1 MKFHARSYHLLVA
14 AVTIGVAAAALATTL
29 ALAQDT
35 GPVKNTPHD
44 PMAGLSPAQREAI
57 VASAHARND
66 EFLRN
71 FVAQHRDP
79 RSLPVGWLDSYAA
92 PPASLTAATADADL
106 IVHGRVQN
114 VTFERNPSGGMPIS
128 TAQVQVLDTVKGHAA
143 QRISV
148 GQLGGPVAKGDG
160 GALVQFRGS
169 ELILPGDE
177 VVLLLKQVGAGEP
190 FRTVFGAGTYLVRNG
205 VIAGENAEH
214 YGVSGQPLQWF
225 VNKLSA
231 GG

>member
-1 MKFHARSYHLLVA
+1 MKLHARAYHFLVV
-14 AVTIGVAAAALATTL
+14 AVTVGVVAAALAATL

-35 GPVKNTPHD
+35 GPVKTPRHD

-71 FVAQHRDP
+71 FVAQRRDP
-79 RSLPVGWLDSYAA
+79 RSLPVGWLDGYAA
-92 PPASLTAATADADL
+92 PPASLTAAATDADL

-128 TAQVQVLDTVKGHAA
+128 TAEVGVLDTVKGRAA

-160 GALVQFRGS
+160 GVLVQFRGS
-169 ELILPGDE
+169 QLILPGDE
-177 VVLLLKQVGAGEP
+177 VVLLLKQVAAGEP
-190 FRTVFGAGTYLVRNG
+190 YRAVFGAGTYFVRNG

-214 YGVSGQPLQWF
+214 FGVSGQPLQRF
-225 VNKLSA
+225 VNQLSA
-231 GG
+231 GS